1 MTDEEYLAALQAEIR
16 KQDKKINR
24 LEKDN
29 KLLESTNE
37 KLLIENECLKK
48 DCHIYLEAL
57 ILSKHKTFGSSSEKT
72 EIPEQ
77 QSFFNE
83 AEQEYAE
90 KTEDPVRKTVKGYV
104 RKSSKTKRDE
114 IIRNIETEVV
124 PCIIPENE

>member
-1 MTDEEYLAALQAEIR
+1 MIEKGNMTDEKYLAALQAEIK
-16 KQDKKINR
+16 KQDRKISI

-29 KLLESTNE
+29 KLLETTNE
-37 KLLIENECLKK
+37 KLVIENECLKK
-48 DCHIYLEAL
+48 DCPILLEAL

-90 KTEDPVRKTVKGYV
+90 KSEEPVKKTVKGYCYFAD
-104 RKSSKTKRDE
+104 KSL
-114 IIRNIETEVV
+114 
-124 PCIIPENE
+124 